1 MDSGWLYN
9 NQAGMLLENY
19 ENLLE
24 VSVSDTIKFSEVDFL
39 RSDYLVCEK
48 TNFNDV
54 YSIKRIL
61 YYYIL

>member
-1 MDSGWLYN
+1 
-9 NQAGMLLENY
+9 MLLENY

-24 VSVSDTIKFSEVDFL
+24 VSVSDSIKFSEVDFL